1 MNGFFKCDAE
11 IEFNCIVPFVCL
23 YKLLISLFP
32 IPIRLI
38 QLASFQSPNRTYR
51 ASGLKVL
58 MLATQY
64 HGDFFWYTPLNL
76 TVERVD
82 IDTILRACHFIGH
95 IKKSEAIQRLPFK
108 RLIFG
113 CLIERPLLHENKYQP
128 NVEHKKQTKSEII
141 SQAYWLWVC
150 CELIGCFMRPNVFI

>member
-1 MNGFFKCDAE
+1 MGSSNVMLKLNLIALFHLYV
-11 IEFNCIVPFVCL
+11 CINYWFHCFRLVDSTCL
-23 YKLLISLFP
+23 FSISKSYIQSFRLKGPHTCYP
-32 IPIRLI
+32 IPWW
-38 QLASFQSPNRTYR
+38 
-51 ASGLKVL
+51 
-58 MLATQY
+58 
-64 HGDFFWYTPLNL
+64 FFCCTPLNL

-82 IDTILRACHFIGH
+82 IDTILRAYHFIGH

-128 NVEHKKQTKSEII
+128 NVEYKKQTKSEII